1 MATEAASPV
10 RILLV
15 GCNGRMGRTI
25 STLSASGDPIRIV
38 GGVDSNVSVLFDYPV
53 FASFEACDVVPDVI
67 IDFSNPTALPSLIDF
82 AFHHSLPM
90 VVATTGLEASHREAL
105 KVASDRIPV
114 FVSANMSLG
123 INLLLD
129 LAAKAASVLYPEFDI
144 ELIEAH
150 HNQKLDAPSGTAL
163 MIADRVNETLDGRL
177 RYVYDRHSTRA
188 KGEGNEL
195 GIHAIR
201 GGSIVGEHTLLFAGP
216 DEVVEIRH
224 SAQSRDVFA
233 HGAMKA
239 ARFLVGKTPGMYSM
253 KDLIAA
259 L

>member
-1 MATEAASPV
+1 MTTATTGPV

-25 STLSASGDPIRIV
+25 SSLSAAGGTVEVV
-38 GGVDSNVSVLFDYPV
+38 GGIDTNPAVLFDYPV
-53 FASFEACDVVPDVI
+53 FSGFESCTVSPDVL
-67 IDFSNPTALPSLIDF
+67 IDFSNPAALPSLIAF
-82 AFHHSLPM
+82 ALRHTLPV
-90 VVATTGLEASHREAL
+90 VVATTGLEASHREVL
-105 KVASDRIPV
+105 KAASDRIPV

-129 LAAKAASVLYPEFDI
+129 LAAKAAAVLHPEFDI
-144 ELIEAH
+144 ELVEAH

-163 MIADRVNETLDGRL
+163 MIADRVNEALDHRL
-177 RYVYDRHSTRA
+177 HYVYDRHAVRG
-188 KGEGNEL
+188 KRDGNEL

-216 DEVVEIRH
+216 DEVIEIRH

-233 HGAMKA
+233 HGALKA
-239 ARFLVGKTPGMYSM
+239 ARFLVGKAPGLYSM
-253 KDLIAA
+253 KDLIAST
-259 L
+259 

>member
-1 MATEAASPV
+1 MTSEAVEPV
-10 RILLV
+10 KILLV
-15 GCNGRMGRTI
+15 GCNGRMGRAI
-25 STLSASGDPIRIV
+25 STLTAAGGTAVVV
-38 GGVDSNVSVLFDYPV
+38 GGIDTNPAVLFDYPV
-53 FASFEACDVVPDVI
+53 FSTFGSCTISPDVI
-67 IDFSNPTALPSLIDF
+67 IDFSNPAALPSLVDF
-82 AFHHSLPM
+82 ALRRALPM

-129 LAAKAASVLYPEFDI
+129 LAAKAAMVLYPEFDI

-163 MIADRVNETLDGRL
+163 MIADRVNDALDHRL
-177 RYVYDRHSTRA
+177 HYVYDRHAVRG
-188 KGEGNEL
+188 KRDGGEL

-216 DEVVEIRH
+216 DEVIEIRH
-224 SAQSRDVFA
+224 SAQSREVFA
-233 HGAMKA
+233 HGALKA
-239 ARFLVGKTPGMYSM
+239 ARFLAGKTPGLYSM
-253 KDLIAA
+253 KDLIASI
-259 L
+259 